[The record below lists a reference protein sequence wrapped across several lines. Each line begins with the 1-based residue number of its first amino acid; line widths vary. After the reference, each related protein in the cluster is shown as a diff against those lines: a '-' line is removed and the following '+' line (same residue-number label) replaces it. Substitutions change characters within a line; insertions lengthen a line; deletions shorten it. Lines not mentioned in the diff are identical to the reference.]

1 MTTETNRFKGASPDR
16 YGLLREFAKE
26 NRKHQTLAESFL
38 WERLRRNQLGV
49 EFRRQYVIGDYIA
62 DFVCLDEGLI
72 IEVDGAYH
80 AERDQHDDDM
90 VRTANL
96 EQIGFKIIR
105 FRNEEVLMN
114 VEKVL
119 ESINNELKKLQ

>member
-1 MTTETNRFKGASPDR
+1 MTTETNRFKWASSDR

-26 NRKHQTLAESFL
+26 NRKRQTLAESFL

>member
-1 MTTETNRFKGASPDR
+1 METNRFKWASPDR

-119 ESINNELKKLQ
+119 ESINNELKKQQ

>member
-1 MTTETNRFKGASPDR
+1 MTTETNRFKWASPDR

-49 EFRRQYVIGDYIA
+49 EFRRQYVIGDFIA

>member
-1 MTTETNRFKGASPDR
+1 MTTETTRFKWASPDR